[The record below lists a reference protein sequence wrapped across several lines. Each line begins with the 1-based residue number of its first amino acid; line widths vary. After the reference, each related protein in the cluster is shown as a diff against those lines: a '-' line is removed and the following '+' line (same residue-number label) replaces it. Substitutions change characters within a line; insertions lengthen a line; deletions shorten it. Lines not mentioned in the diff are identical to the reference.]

1 LGKNIIIQTDGVSH
15 TYNGVEEIHTQ
26 DKDGNR
32 TTWVPLDGTN
42 LGVKTITQSGTY
54 KASDDGYYAYSKVIV
69 NAKAKAVGKK
79 EDGNTYAIATN
90 DQGET
95 VEVLLPDTI
104 KIETAPT
111 KQTYD
116 EGESID
122 LAGAVVMAYNGDG
135 TVWHDVDH
143 LSGIIP
149 VSELHPA
156 PQKASTTVSIVDG
169 GGGSVEY
176 TSDLVYG
183 QTVYPLLSLSA
194 KTRED
199 YGAYKC
205 EWTKD
210 YRFLGKALL
219 VKQYVA
225 SNTGNLVCRMF
236 FTGELVI
243 TTTEVKTYK
252 RSEKVDTTV
261 TQTILNADEDEM
273 AGSYTHDGKTIKI
286 LGRGASENSI
296 LSYNGHMYNNVEL
309 NNEDVVEY
317 LWTLVH
323 GTPIQTTPATQKIT
337 VLWSRPE
344 DNMALSDTFNVSVNF
359 VNDEE

>member
-1 LGKNIIIQTDGVSH
+1 MGKNIIIQTDGVSH

-156 PQKASTTVSIVDG
+156 PQKASTTVSIVES
-169 GGGSVEY
+169 GSVEY
-176 TSDLVYG
+176 TSDLVSDPINPSRNLVTQLVDSSGSVKLTKTRVFTFYG
-183 QTVYPLLSLSA
+183 NAIFVKVVGTSTTPNILMYFTGICEISTTNESENKRTGVVTTETTVETIDANETGNIYSHNDEEIKYSILSA
-194 KTRED
+194 
-199 YGAYKC
+199 
-205 EWTKD
+205 
-210 YRFLGKALL
+210 
-219 VKQYVA
+219 QYDCV
-225 SNTGNLVCRMF
+225 
-236 FTGELVI
+236 
-243 TTTEVKTYK
+243 
-252 RSEKVDTTV
+252 
-261 TQTILNADEDEM
+261 
-273 AGSYTHDGKTIKI
+273 
-286 LGRGASENSI
+286 
-296 LSYNGHMYNNVEL
+296 LSYNGYMYEQVL
-309 NNEDVVEY
+309 TQVPADEY
-317 LWTLVH
+317 LWTLEH
-323 GTPIQTTPATQKIT
+323 GTPIQTIPATQRIT

-359 VNDEE
+359 VNDEG